1 MRPVAHPRNQRWF
14 AGIAALLLAGPA
26 AAGDPDAGREMGLS
40 LRASLKGAAV
50 VSRAPHDPA
59 LFPEDSSATSF
70 WRFRLDGEGRPRPW
84 TTFALAYEQ
93 RLRVASQGA
102 GSENL
107 GGPIPLEGPAP
118 YRIRQLDWALA
129 DRPGFAWRHEID
141 RASAVFELPYAKLTL
156 GRQAVGW
163 GRGVLFGAV
172 DLFAPFT
179 PLEADREWRR
189 GVDAVR
195 AELRLSDRTSAEVV
209 TAFGESIDASVFAAR
224 VRGYAGKADGE
235 LVAGW
240 RARDLFA
247 GVTSSAAVGDAE
259 IHGELCLFRAPTAIS
274 GGGAWGN
281 DRLAPKAVLGG
292 SYRLAM
298 GRGLVVFAEYH
309 YSGFG
314 VREPEDLI
322 PLLANPDFRARFL
335 RGDSQILGRHAVALL
350 GSIELSN
357 ELSVQVLGLASPVD
371 GSGVL
376 SPSATF
382 TLSDAASVQAN
393 LYLPWGAK
401 PDGLVLRSEYG
412 ATPLSLFVQARI
424 YR

>member
-1 MRPVAHPRNQRWF
+1 
-14 AGIAALLLAGPA
+14 
-26 AAGDPDAGREMGLS
+26 
-40 LRASLKGAAV
+40 
-50 VSRAPHDPA
+50 
-59 LFPEDSSATSF
+59 
-70 WRFRLDGEGRPRPW
+70 
-84 TTFALAYEQ
+84 
-93 RLRVASQGA
+93 
-102 GSENL
+102 
-107 GGPIPLEGPAP
+107 
-118 YRIRQLDWALA
+118 
-129 DRPGFAWRHEID
+129 
-141 RASAVFELPYAKLTL
+141 
-156 GRQAVGW
+156 
-163 GRGVLFGAV
+163 
-172 DLFAPFT
+172 
-179 PLEADREWRR
+179 
-189 GVDAVR
+189 
-195 AELRLSDRTSAEVV
+195 
-209 TAFGESIDASVFAAR
+209 
-224 VRGYAGKADGE
+224 
-235 LVAGW
+235 
-240 RARDLFA
+240 
-247 GVTSSAAVGDAE
+247 
-259 IHGELCLFRAPTAIS
+259 
-274 GGGAWGN
+274 
-281 DRLAPKAVLGG
+281 VLGG

-401 PDGLVLRSEYG
+401 PDGLVLSSEYG